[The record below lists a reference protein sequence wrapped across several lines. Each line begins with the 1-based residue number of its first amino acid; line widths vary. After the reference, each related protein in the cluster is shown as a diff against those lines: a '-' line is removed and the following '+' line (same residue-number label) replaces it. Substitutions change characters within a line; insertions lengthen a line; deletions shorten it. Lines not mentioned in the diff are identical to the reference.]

1 MRTILVIAVD
11 PFLGNVSHLLER
23 FKDMGI
29 EHFMTV
35 GAVKSFNKGILLWL
49 TRLDKL
55 ELDAFFLAPASK
67 DRGAQF
73 AAVI

>member
-1 MRTILVIAVD
+1 MRAVLVVALD
-11 PFLGNVSHLLER
+11 PFLSNFSNLSER

-29 EHFMTV
+29 EYFMTV

-55 ELDAFFLAPASK
+55 EYSSFFLAPVGK
-67 DRGAQF
+67 DGRP
-73 AAVI
+73 